1 VDEGLCRIHPDG
13 TLETVRDQME
23 YRGKMIWHGKTLY
36 IYNGGRVYNR
46 LFANVVRIP
55 DLFP

>member
-1 VDEGLCRIHPDG
+1 
-13 TLETVRDQME
+13 MSF
-23 YRGKMIWHGKTLY
+23 GKTLY

-55 DLFP
+55 NLFE